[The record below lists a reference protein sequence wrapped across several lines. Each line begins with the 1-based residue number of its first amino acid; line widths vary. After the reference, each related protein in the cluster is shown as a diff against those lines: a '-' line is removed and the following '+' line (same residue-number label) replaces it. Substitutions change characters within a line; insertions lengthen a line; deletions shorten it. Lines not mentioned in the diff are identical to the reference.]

1 MTIPPKPA
9 PALLASAL
17 TAGNSRIQGSFR
29 ETLDRASRTQDRA
42 RSEEL
47 DALAGILEGLN
58 GISGPA
64 NGKALEPTLRHLLT
78 RVL

>member
-1 MTIPPKPA
+1 MTIPSKPA
-9 PALLASAL
+9 PELLASAL
-17 TAGNSRIQGSFR
+17 TAGNARIQVSFR
-29 ETLDRASRTQDRA
+29 ETLDRASRTHNRA
-42 RSEEL
+42 RCEEL

-64 NGKALEPTLRHLLT
+64 NRKALEPTLRHLLA